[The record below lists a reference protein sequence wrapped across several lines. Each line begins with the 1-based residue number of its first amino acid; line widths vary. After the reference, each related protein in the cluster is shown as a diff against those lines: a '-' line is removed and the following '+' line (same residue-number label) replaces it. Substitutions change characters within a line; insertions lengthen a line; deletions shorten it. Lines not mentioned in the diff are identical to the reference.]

1 MHLSA
6 ILQATGEAVYTD
18 DLPHYEN
25 ELYAG
30 LILSTE
36 SHARFTID
44 SSPLEGMVNKFNLLY
59 KLPINF
65 FDRMKYILLVLMMY
79 QAVTM
84 ALDLV
89 KMNRFSEWTLSLVLV
104 KSLPLY

>member
-18 DLPHYEN
+18 DLPHYDN

-44 SSPLEGMVNKFNLLY
+44 STALEEIEASN
-59 KLPINF
+59 IT
-65 FDRMKYILLVLMMY
+65 
-79 QAVTM
+79 Q
-84 ALDLV
+84 
-89 KMNRFSEWTLSLVLV
+89 
-104 KSLPLY
+104 

>member
-1 MHLSA
+1 MAQGSQGFKKVTSSGNDIIGQPKMHLSA

-18 DLPHYEN
+18 DLPHYDN

-44 SSPLEGMVNKFNLLY
+44 STALEEFEASNY
-59 KLPINF
+59 
-65 FDRMKYILLVLMMY
+65 
-79 QAVTM
+79 TM
-84 ALDLV
+84 
-89 KMNRFSEWTLSLVLV
+89 N
-104 KSLPLY
+104 